1 MFPPITLEILVLCL
15 GFILLLAESF
25 SNSPNKRTIP
35 KIAIFCLGWVFACS
49 FFTSGNPS
57 TIEAGSLWNFYS
69 GDETALLFKRI
80 AILTTIGV
88 LIISMDYESVVAKFI
103 PSSRQGAG
111 IGEFYILPIFTCA
124 GLMLMASAVDLI
136 MAFAALELVTISFY
150 VLVAYMRGNTS
161 TLEAGVK
168 YLILGALST
177 GFFVYGITW
186 MFGLTGETHLA
197 KIAVKLAHLQD
208 SDIPILFALTLVL
221 IGLGFKVASVPFQSW
236 VPDVYEGAPT
246 PVTAYLS
253 IASKAAGMLLL
264 LRVVEPFLG
273 VPTIAPKVLT
283 VLALMAGATMI
294 FGNLAALP
302 QINFKRLLAYSS
314 IGHAGYLLT
323 AVASVE
329 GTHTAFGSVGATV
342 GFYLFAY
349 LLMTLLGFL
358 SLTLVSTQSRGDDLQ
373 HFNGLS
379 KRSPFVAFCLL
390 VSMASLAGIPLTA
403 GFYGKFLVF
412 SQAINAKQWTL
423 IGIGMIT
430 VAAGFYFYFRVVAA
444 MYWQEPT
451 DTTPIHVSPLSRFAM
466 VALVVS
472 IFFFGI
478 NPAPILSS
486 LRSPATALAK

>member
-25 SNSPNKRTIP
+25 SNSSNKRSIP

-49 FFTSGNPS
+49 FFTAANPA

-88 LIISMDYESVVAKFI
+88 LVMSMDYENVLAKFI
-103 PSSRQGAG
+103 PSARQGAG

-150 VLVAYMRGNTS
+150 VLVAYMRGNTR

-186 MFGLTGETHLA
+186 IFGLTGETHLA
-197 KIAVKLAHLQD
+197 KIAAKLAILQG
-208 SDIPILFALTLVL
+208 SDTPILFALTLVL
-221 IGLGFKVASVPFQSW
+221 IGLGFKVAAVPFQSW

-246 PVTAYLS
+246 PITAYLS
-253 IASKAAGMLLL
+253 IASKAAGTLLL
-264 LRVVEPFLG
+264 LRIVEPFLG
-273 VPTIAPKVLT
+273 VPSISQKVLA
-283 VLALMAGATMI
+283 VLSIIAGATML

-302 QINFKRLLAYSS
+302 QNNFKRLLAYSS
-314 IGHAGYLLT
+314 IGHAGYLLV
-323 AVASVE
+323 AVASV
-329 GTHTAFGSVGATV
+329 GGRSSAFGTVGAAI

-349 LLMTLLGFL
+349 LLMTLLAFL
-358 SLTLVSTQSRGDDLQ
+358 ILTLVSTQSRGDDIS
-373 HFNGLS
+373 HFNGLA

-390 VSMASLAGIPLTA
+390 VSLASLAGIPLTA

-412 SQAINAKQWTL
+412 SQAVNAKQWIL
-423 IGIGMIT
+423 ISLGIIT
-430 VAAGFYFYFRVVAA
+430 VGAGFYFYLRVVAA
-444 MYWQEPT
+444 MYWQDPT
-451 DTTPIHVSPLSRFAM
+451 ETTPIKVSALSRLTM
-466 VALVVS
+466 LALVAS

-478 NPAPILSS
+478 NPSPILSS
-486 LRSPATALAK
+486 LQTPRPALVK

>member
-1 MFPPITLEILVLCL
+1 
-15 GFILLLAESF
+15 
-25 SNSPNKRTIP
+25 
-35 KIAIFCLGWVFACS
+35 
-49 FFTSGNPS
+49 
-57 TIEAGSLWNFYS
+57 
-69 GDETALLFKRI
+69 
-80 AILTTIGV
+80 
-88 LIISMDYESVVAKFI
+88 
-103 PSSRQGAG
+103 
-111 IGEFYILPIFTCA
+111 
-124 GLMLMASAVDLI
+124 
-136 MAFAALELVTISFY
+136 
-150 VLVAYMRGNTS
+150 
-161 TLEAGVK
+161 
-168 YLILGALST
+168 
-177 GFFVYGITW
+177 
-186 MFGLTGETHLA
+186 
-197 KIAVKLAHLQD
+197 
-208 SDIPILFALTLVL
+208 
-221 IGLGFKVASVPFQSW
+221 
-236 VPDVYEGAPT
+236 
-246 PVTAYLS
+246 
-253 IASKAAGMLLL
+253 MLLL

-302 QINFKRLLAYSS
+302 QNNFKRLLAYSS

-349 LLMTLLGFL
+349 LLMTLLGFF

-466 VALVVS
+466 IALVAS

>member
-25 SNSPNKRTIP
+25 SNSPDKRNIP
-35 KIAIFCLGWVFACS
+35 RIAIFCLGWVFACS
-49 FFTSGNPS
+49 FFTSGTPK

-80 AILTTIGV
+80 ALLTTIGV
-88 LIISMDYESVVAKFI
+88 LIMAMDYESVVAKFI

-124 GLMLMASAVDLI
+124 GLMLMASSVDLI

-150 VLVAYMRGNTS
+150 VLVAYMRGNTN

-186 MFGLTGETHLA
+186 IFGLTGETHLA
-197 KIAVKLAHLQD
+197 KIAIKLAQLQD
-208 SDIPILFALTLVL
+208 SEIPILFALTLVL
-221 IGLGFKVASVPFQSW
+221 IGLGFKVAAVPFQNW

-264 LRVVEPFLG
+264 LRIIEPFLG
-273 VPTIAPKVLT
+273 VAAIAPKVLT
-283 VLALMAGATMI
+283 VLALIAGATML

-302 QINFKRLLAYSS
+302 QNNFKRLLAYSS

-323 AVASVE
+323 AVASVDS
-329 GTHTAFGSVGATV
+329 THTPFGSVGTTV

-358 SLTLVSTQSRGDDLQ
+358 GLTIVSTQSRGDDIQ

-412 SQAINAKQWTL
+412 SQAINARQWTL

-430 VAAGFYFYFRVVAA
+430 VAAGFYFYLRVVAA

-451 DTTPIHVSPLSRFAM
+451 DATPIHVSPLSRFTM
-466 VALVVS
+466 IALVAS
-472 IFFFGI
+472 ILFFGL

-486 LRSPATALAK
+486 LRPATPALAK

>member
-1 MFPPITLEILVLCL
+1 MFAPITLEILVLCL

-25 SNSPNKRTIP
+25 SNSPNKRGIP

-88 LIISMDYESVVAKFI
+88 LIMSMDYQDVVAKFI

-136 MAFAALELVTISFY
+136 LAFAALELVTISFY
-150 VLVAYMRGNTS
+150 VLVAYMRGHPS

-177 GFFVYGITW
+177 GFFVFGITW
-186 MFGLTGETHLA
+186 IFGLTGETHLA
-197 KIAVKLAHLQD
+197 KVAEKLVQLHD
-208 SDIPILFALTLVL
+208 SETPILFALTLVL
-221 IGLGFKVASVPFQSW
+221 IGLGFKVAAVPFQSW

-264 LRVVEPFLG
+264 LRIVEPFLG
-273 VPTIAPKVLT
+273 VPTIAAKVLT
-283 VLALMAGATMI
+283 VLSLIAGATML

-302 QINFKRLLAYSS
+302 QNNFKRLLAYSS

-323 AVASVE
+323 AIASVE
-329 GTHTAFGSVGATV
+329 GTHSGFGSVGSTV

-349 LLMTLLGFL
+349 LLMTLLGFFA
-358 SLTLVSTQSRGDDLQ
+358 LTIVSTQSRGDDIQ
-373 HFNGLS
+373 HFNGLA

-390 VSMASLAGIPLTA
+390 ISMASLAGIPLTA

-412 SQAINAKQWTL
+412 SQAIHAKQWVL
-423 IGIGMIT
+423 IGLGMIT
-430 VAAGFYFYFRVVAA
+430 VASGFYLYFRVIAA
-444 MYWQEPT
+444 MYWNEST
-451 DTTPIHVSPLSRFAM
+451 ETTPIHVSALSRFTM
-466 VALVVS
+466 LALVAS
-472 IFFFGI
+472 ILFFGI

-486 LRSPATALAK
+486 LRSPTFTLTR

>member
-1 MFPPITLEILVLCL
+1 
-15 GFILLLAESF
+15 
-25 SNSPNKRTIP
+25 
-35 KIAIFCLGWVFACS
+35 
-49 FFTSGNPS
+49 
-57 TIEAGSLWNFYS
+57 
-69 GDETALLFKRI
+69 
-80 AILTTIGV
+80 
-88 LIISMDYESVVAKFI
+88 
-103 PSSRQGAG
+103 
-111 IGEFYILPIFTCA
+111 
-124 GLMLMASAVDLI
+124 MLMASAVDLI

-186 MFGLTGETHLA
+186 IFGLTGETHLA
-197 KIAVKLAHLQD
+197 KIAIKLAQLQD

-221 IGLGFKVASVPFQSW
+221 IGLGFKVAAVPFQNW

-246 PVTAYLS
+246 PITAYLS

-264 LRVVEPFLG
+264 LRIVEPFLG

-283 VLALMAGATMI
+283 VLALIAGATMI

-302 QINFKRLLAYSS
+302 QNNFKRLLAYSS

-329 GTHTAFGSVGATV
+329 GAHSAFGSVGTTV

-358 SLTLVSTQSRGDDLQ
+358 GLTIVSTQSRGDDIH

-379 KRSPFVAFCLL
+379 KRSPFVAFCIL

-412 SQAINAKQWTL
+412 SQAINAHQWTL
-423 IGIGMIT
+423 IWVGMIT

-451 DTTPIHVSPLSRFAM
+451 DTTPIQVSPLSRFTM
-466 VALVVS
+466 IALVAS

-486 LRSPATALAK
+486 LRSPTPALSK

>member
-25 SNSPNKRTIP
+25 SNSSNKRTIP

-49 FFTSGNPS
+49 FFTAGNPS

-88 LIISMDYESVVAKFI
+88 LVISMDYESVLAKFI

-111 IGEFYILPIFTCA
+111 VGEFYILPIFTCA

-150 VLVAYMRGNTS
+150 VLVAYMRGNTG

-186 MFGLTGETHLA
+186 IFGLTGETHLA
-197 KIAVKLAHLQD
+197 KIAAKLALLQG
-208 SDIPILFALTLVL
+208 SDTPILFALTLVL
-221 IGLGFKVASVPFQSW
+221 IGLGFKVAAVPFQSW

-246 PVTAYLS
+246 PITAYLS
-253 IASKAAGMLLL
+253 IASKAAGTLLL
-264 LRVVEPFLG
+264 LRIVEPFLG
-273 VPTIAPKVLT
+273 VPSISPKVLA
-283 VLALMAGATMI
+283 VLSLIAGATMI

-302 QINFKRLLAYSS
+302 QNNFKRLLAYSS
-314 IGHAGYLLT
+314 IGHAGYLLV
-323 AVASVE
+323 AVASV
-329 GTHTAFGSVGATV
+329 GGPSSAFGTVGAAI

-358 SLTLVSTQSRGDDLQ
+358 ALTLVSTQSRGDDIS
-373 HFNGLS
+373 HFNGLA

-390 VSMASLAGIPLTA
+390 VSVASLAGIPLTA

-412 SQAINAKQWTL
+412 SQAVNAKQWTL
-423 IGIGMIT
+423 IGLGIIT
-430 VAAGFYFYFRVVAA
+430 VGAGFYFYFRVVAA

-451 DTTPIHVSPLSRFAM
+451 ETTPIKISPLSRLTM
-466 VALVVS
+466 IALVAS

-478 NPAPILSS
+478 NPSPVLSS
-486 LRSPATALAK
+486 LQSPRPALVK

>member
-1 MFPPITLEILVLCL
+1 MFPPITLEILVLSL

-25 SNSPNKRTIP
+25 SNSPNKRTLP
-35 KIAIFCLGWVFACS
+35 KVAIFCLGWVFAGS
-49 FFTSGNPS
+49 FFTSGNP
-57 TIEAGSLWNFYS
+57 TTVEAGSLWNFYS

-88 LIISMDYESVVAKFI
+88 LIMSMDYESVVAKFI

-197 KIAVKLAHLQD
+197 KIAVKLAQLQD

-221 IGLGFKVASVPFQSW
+221 IGLGFKVAAVPFQNW

-264 LRVVEPFLG
+264 LRIVEPFLG

-283 VLALMAGATMI
+283 VLALIAGATMI

-302 QINFKRLLAYSS
+302 QNNFKRLLAYSS

-329 GTHTAFGSVGATV
+329 GAHSGFGSVGTTV

-358 SLTLVSTQSRGDDLQ
+358 ALTLVSTQSRGDDIQ

-390 VSMASLAGIPLTA
+390 LSMASLAGIPLTA

-412 SQAINAKQWTL
+412 SQAVNAKQWLL

-451 DTTPIHVSPLSRFAM
+451 DTTPIHVSPLSRFTM
-466 VALVVS
+466 LALVVS
-472 IFFFGI
+472 ILFFGI
-478 NPAPILSS
+478 NPGPILSS

>member
-1 MFPPITLEILVLCL
+1 MFPPITLEVLVLCL

-25 SNSPNKRTIP
+25 SNNTNKRNIP

-49 FFTSGNPS
+49 FFTAGNPT

-69 GDETALLFKRI
+69 GDATALLFKRI

-88 LIISMDYESVVAKFI
+88 LVISMDYESVLAKFI

-111 IGEFYILPIFTCA
+111 VGEFYILPIFTCA

-186 MFGLTGETHLA
+186 IFGLTGETHLA
-197 KIAVKLAHLQD
+197 KIAAKLAILQG
-208 SDIPILFALTLVL
+208 SDTQILFALTLVL
-221 IGLGFKVASVPFQSW
+221 IGLGFKVAAVPFQSW
-236 VPDVYEGAPT
+236 VPDVYQGAPT
-246 PVTAYLS
+246 PITAYLS
-253 IASKAAGMLLL
+253 IASKAAGTLLL
-264 LRVVEPFLG
+264 LRIVEPFLG
-273 VPTIAPKVLT
+273 VATIAPKVLT
-283 VLALMAGATMI
+283 VLSLIAGATMI

-302 QINFKRLLAYSS
+302 QNNFKRLLAYSS
-314 IGHAGYLLT
+314 IGHAGYLLV
-323 AVASVE
+323 AIASVGSVNTGF
-329 GTHTAFGSVGATV
+329 GTVGATV

-358 SLTLVSTQSRGDDLQ
+358 VLTIVSTQSRGDDIQ
-373 HFNGLS
+373 HFNGLA

-390 VSMASLAGIPLTA
+390 VSVASLAGIPLTA

-412 SQAINAKQWTL
+412 SQAVSAQQWPL
-423 IGIGMIT
+423 IGLGMIT
-430 VAAGFYFYFRVVAA
+430 VSAGFYFYFRVVAA

-451 DTTPIHVSPLSRFAM
+451 ETTPIHVSPLSKLTM
-466 VALVVS
+466 IALVAG
-472 IFFFGI
+472 IFFFGV
-478 NPAPILSS
+478 NPSPILSS
-486 LRSPATALAK
+486 LNAPHPVLAK

>member
-69 GDETALLFKRI
+69 GDATALLFKRI

-197 KIAVKLAHLQD
+197 KIAVKLANLRD

-264 LRVVEPFLG
+264 LRIVEPFLG

-302 QINFKRLLAYSS
+302 QNNFKRLLAYSS

-329 GTHTAFGSVGATV
+329 GTHTAFGTVGATV

-358 SLTLVSTQSRGDDLQ
+358 ALTLVSTQSRGDDIQ

-412 SQAINAKQWTL
+412 SQAINARQWTL

-466 VALVVS
+466 IALVVS

-486 LRSPATALAK
+486 LRSPTTALAK